1 MCVTE
6 YSLII
11 NGPHKCKY
19 WTSWNQTYHLIIYTP
34 TFSRPPRTCS
44 MAMLVCL
51 QVGAY
56 RWPFPGKSKA
66 TQRPKKCLATQQSP
80 GKVWYSL
87 LLNWH
92 AREFPS
98 LFPRHG
104 VTFQYLMIGRFFF
117 LFMWLAL
124 HPKIWYLPIL
134 KLEYVTN
141 NTWYFFDFFTTHKTE
156 KKHSFWSIMTDQFC
170 AIYGWTCQ
178 LTFHVGLT
186 LILECLKIDE
196 YCVKFNIPISK
207 FDKYQTVRWIA
218 NDIIDSKESFYQ
230 KFFFQ
235 SWDFSWRM
243 EQGS

>member
-56 RWPFPGKSKA
+56 RWPFRGKSKA

-104 VTFQYLMIGRFFF
+104 VTFQYLMIKRFF
-117 LFMWLAL
+117 LFIDGRVLQEVCSA
-124 HPKIWYLPIL
+124 
-134 KLEYVTN
+134 E
-141 NTWYFFDFFTTHKTE
+141 FFFTL
-156 KKHSFWSIMTDQFC
+156 SIIFLTVSS
-170 AIYGWTCQ
+170 Q
-178 LTFHVGLT
+178 LL
-186 LILECLKIDE
+186 
-196 YCVKFNIPISK
+196 
-207 FDKYQTVRWIA
+207 
-218 NDIIDSKESFYQ
+218 
-230 KFFFQ
+230 
-235 SWDFSWRM
+235 
-243 EQGS
+243 GS